1 MVVSWYH
8 RPVRRLRFA
17 LCILFLLAPAA
28 QAKECLPEVR
38 DGWIR
43 LLPGG
48 MPMHAGFGHIV
59 NACRQP
65 VAIVGARSDAYAEVE
80 LHETRVVEGVSRM
93 RPVPRLALAARDGA
107 ELRPGG
113 LHLMLMRPAS
123 RIEPGQRIVIEFR
136 LADGRR
142 IRGEFVARTP

>member
-1 MVVSWYH
+1 M
-8 RPVRRLRFA
+8 RRLRFA
-17 LCILFLLAPAA
+17 LCLLVLLAPAA

-48 MPMHAGFGHIV
+48 MPMHAGFGRIV
-59 NACRQP
+59 NACRRP
-65 VAIVGARSDAYAEVE
+65 AAIVGARSDAYAEVE

-93 RPVPRLALAARDGA
+93 RPVPRLELAARGSA